1 MAKHGKPKKLKT
13 RNKMLIICCS
23 MVIIYT
29 IVDMVLGFIGL
40 STGSQIQLDSTLT
53 SEVFGFAKWVI
64 TTGAGITVA
73 KTLKGET
80 NSDETEEP
88 YPDEESD

>member
-13 RNKMLIICCS
+13 RNKMLLICCA
-23 MVIIYT
+23 MVIVYT
-29 IVDMVLGFIGL
+29 IVDVVLGFVGL
-40 STGSQIQLDSTLT
+40 STGTQIQLDSTLT

-80 NSDETEEP
+80 NSDETEVP

>member
-13 RNKMLIICCS
+13 RNKMLIICCT

>member
-13 RNKMLIICCS
+13 RNKMLIICCL
-23 MVIIYT
+23 MVISYT
-29 IVDMVLGFIGL
+29 IVDMVLGFIGI

-64 TTGAGITVA
+64 TAGAGITVA

>member
-13 RNKMLIICCS
+13 RNKMLIICCL

-29 IVDMVLGFIGL
+29 IVDMVLGFIGI

-80 NSDETEEP
+80 NSDETEDP

>member
-13 RNKMLIICCS
+13 RNKMLIICCL

-29 IVDMVLGFIGL
+29 IVDMVLGFIGI

-53 SEVFGFAKWVI
+53 SEVFGCA
-64 TTGAGITVA
+64 
-73 KTLKGET
+73 
-80 NSDETEEP
+80 
-88 YPDEESD
+88 

>member
-80 NSDETEEP
+80 NSDETECP
-88 YPDEESD
+88 DPDEESD